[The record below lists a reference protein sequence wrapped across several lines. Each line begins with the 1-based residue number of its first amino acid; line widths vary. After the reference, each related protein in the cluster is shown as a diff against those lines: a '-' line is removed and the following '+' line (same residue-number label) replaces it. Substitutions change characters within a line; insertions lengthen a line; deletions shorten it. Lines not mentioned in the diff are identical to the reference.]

1 MRRALRRF
9 VSKLT
14 GRNRVIFFVV
24 MFLIVA
30 VALSIAI
37 YIQFFYKYA
46 DIDPLMIGIH
56 IGAEKTKEE
65 VELLQKNF
73 DQLFVND
80 VFSSNKDAK
89 YDLKDISKGI
99 VFTGYN
105 LTNEDESYYSINAQ
119 IPVINL
125 YTPAAVEIN
134 NKIKVDFHEKANRYM
149 RQSEEKIIYKVKY
162 VAFVNQD
169 VLSVVVKAS
178 LKEGEHPERVIIKT
192 YNYNIPEKKAVT
204 LSDLMKLKEMQNE
217 VLQTKIH
224 DEIKIAYNNAR
235 VIASQYGEVY
245 ERDLNSDIYKVENI
259 DTYFLTQDGYV
270 YLVFCYGN
278 SDDQYTNV
286 TDIVIF

>member
-14 GRNRVIFFVV
+14 GKNRVIFFVV
-24 MFLIVA
+24 MFLIVT

-80 VFSSNKDAK
+80 VFTSNKDAK
-89 YDLKDISKGI
+89 YDLKDISKEI

-125 YTPAAVEIN
+125 DTPAAVDIN

-204 LSDLMKLKEMQNE
+204 LSDLMQLKEMQKE
-217 VLQTKIH
+217 VLQTKIN

-245 ERDLNSDIYKVENI
+245 ERDLNSDVYKVDNI
-259 DTYFLTQDGYV
+259 DTYFVTQDGYV

-278 SDDQYTNV
+278 NDKQYTNV